1 MSPDAETSV
10 PTLANVL
17 AGDIERLLLRQR
29 VAVGWL
35 ELVRPLIDSAQER
48 TAAGER
54 FVRREAVPRLRRP
67 VLQAIPEE
75 PPADETG
82 LADAGERVPPT
93 ARDRL
98 RPIVGP
104 QIDEARIHV
113 GARSDALA
121 RWHRAD
127 AVTVDRDIHFRSGA
141 FAPSSPEGIG
151 LLAHELTHV
160 AERSQ
165 PGASWRRAS
174 ADDRRDEE
182 GRATAR
188 ERSIVRPSVSSVP
201 GPAYAGPVAA
211 PLARPPAPTPAG
223 GELLRPMRAEV
234 DRPSADAPLPVAAP
248 EPTLAGLRDSLFRDL
263 MAKIRVEFERG
274 C

>member
-1 MSPDAETSV
+1 MSPDAETSG
-10 PTLANVL
+10 PTLAGVL
-17 AGDIERLLLRQR
+17 AGDVERLLRRQR
-29 VAVGWL
+29 VAIGWL
-35 ELVRPLIDSAQER
+35 ELVRPLIDRAQER

-54 FVRREAVPRLRRP
+54 FVRHEAVPRLPRP
-67 VLQAIPEE
+67 VAQAIAEE

-104 QIDEARIHV
+104 EIDEARVHV

-121 RWHRAD
+121 RSHRAD
-127 AVTVDRDIHFRSGA
+127 AVSVDRDIHFRSGA
-141 FAPSSPEGIG
+141 FAPRSPEGLG

-160 AERSQ
+160 AERSR

-174 ADDRRDEE
+174 TDGRREE
-182 GRATAR
+182 EERATAR
-188 ERSIVRPSVSSVP
+188 ERSIVRPSVSPVA
-201 GPAYAGPVAA
+201 GLAYAAPVAA
-211 PLARPPAPTPAG
+211 PPARPPAPTPAG

-248 EPTLAGLRDSLFRDL
+248 EPNLARLRDSLFRDL